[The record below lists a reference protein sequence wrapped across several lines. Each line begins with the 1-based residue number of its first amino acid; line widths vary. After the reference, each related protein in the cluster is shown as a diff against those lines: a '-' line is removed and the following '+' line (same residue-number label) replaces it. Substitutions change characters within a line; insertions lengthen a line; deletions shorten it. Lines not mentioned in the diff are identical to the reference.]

1 MNDSNDYG
9 NHSTTPLSTE
19 QALHKAAKRRV
30 EQKMGFY
37 THALVYVLVNLGLFL
52 LNNMGDW
59 NNGMFEHHRWHFI
72 PMIPWGIGL
81 AIHGVVT
88 FFSLQG
94 GDLRQHMMDKELE
107 TLRRRQQ
114 R

>member
-1 MNDSNDYG
+1 MNDSIESNED
-9 NHSTTPLSTE
+9 
-19 QALHKAAKRRV
+19 ALVKTAKRRV

-37 THALVYVLVNLGLFL
+37 THAMVYVLVNAGLYL
-52 LNNMGDW
+52 LNNIGDW
-59 NNGMFEHHRWHFI
+59 SNGEWGHHRWHFI

-81 AIHGVVT
+81 AIHGIVT
-88 FFSLQG
+88 FVSLQG
-94 GDLRQHMMDKELE
+94 GDLRKHLMDKELE